1 MMTFMRSGL
10 RFTATA
16 LEAALLGAAASAFA
30 QVATTPQP
38 PPAATTVITA
48 PDGAAPPPE
57 VAQQAAVEARVCP
70 APAGASLTAPRSAA
84 AEPTRPDPSAPIDV
98 SSDEARLG
106 VQGDA
111 VLSGNVRVRQ
121 GDREIRADSVEYD
134 AGRNAFRVRGKV
146 EYRDPIVRATGGS
159 GEYSGADGAR
169 FEGAQFELPQRPA
182 RGSARDMRLDTSG
195 RVTLEDVTFSTCP
208 ADDVDWLIRA
218 KRIELDTRSR
228 NGTGRDASVE
238 FLGVPILY
246 LPYISFPLG
255 TERKS
260 GFLFPSV
267 GYTSRSGAQV
277 SVPYYWNISPPL
289 DLTFQPT
296 LYSSRGLNLAAEFR
310 YLSVANRGIAEV
322 DVLPSDRVE
331 DLDRHWARWLHT
343 TGLPADW
350 RLTIEAQDVSDPG
363 YFEDF
368 AQGAEGTSTAFLE
381 RIARVSYR
389 DEFWRIHGYFQEF
402 QTISEDLPRDE
413 RPYASVPRL
422 LASGSTLLGRSA
434 VRAALDAELVNFH
447 RSVGTTGWRL
457 DAEPSLSLDLTR
469 PGYYLRP
476 TAGYRYT
483 RYDLEDTLPGEQTS
497 PQRSMPFASFD
508 AGLLLERRAG
518 RDGGRR
524 ITLEPRALY
533 LYTPFRDQSR
543 LPVFDTGIPDLNLV
557 QLFRNNRYV
566 GADRV
571 GDANQVS
578 LGLQSALFDAPSG
591 ARFVSAAI
599 GQTYYFETPKVLLP
613 GEPPR
618 RRGASDLIAQ
628 LGLTAYRHWNVDLGV
643 QWNPDQTREE
653 RAQARVQYRPAP
665 DRVANL
671 IYRSQR
677 DRLQQ
682 AEASAAWPVGER
694 WNVFGRWIYDLQAS
708 QSNDRFVGIEYKA
721 CCWRLRAVGRRF
733 VSTRTG
739 EQDTGVYVQLEL
751 NGLSSVGSAAD
762 SFLEGAVRGYSR
774 SAVSP

>member
-1 MMTFMRSGL
+1 MRSGL

-30 QVATTPQP
+30 QVATPP
-38 PPAATTVITA
+38 PPATMPSVTMPDRSA
-48 PDGAAPPPE
+48 PEPEAAAP
-57 VAQQAAVEARVCP
+57 AAAEARLCP
-70 APAGASLTAPRSAA
+70 APAGASLTARPSPA
-84 AEPTRPDPSAPIDV
+84 AEPTRPDASAPIDV

-111 VLSGNVRVRQ
+111 VLTGNVRVRQ

-182 RGSARDMRLDTSG
+182 RGAARDMRLDTSG
-195 RVTLEDVTFSTCP
+195 LITLDEVRFTTCP
-208 ADDVDWLIRA
+208 ADDEDWIIRA
-218 KRIELDTRSR
+218 KRIELDTRGR

-255 TERKS
+255 NERKS

-267 GYTSRSGAQV
+267 GYTSRSGVQA
-277 SVPYYWNISPPL
+277 SVPYYWNIAPPL

-296 LYSSRGLNLAAEFR
+296 AYSSRGLNLGAEFR
-310 YLSVANRGIAEV
+310 YLSVANRGVAEL
-322 DVLPSDRVE
+322 DYLPSDRVA
-331 DLDRHWARWLHT
+331 DLDRHRALWLHT
-343 TGLPADW
+343 TALPADW

-389 DEFWRIHGYFQEF
+389 DEYWRVQGYFQEF

-422 LASGSTLLGRSA
+422 LASGATLLGGSPL
-434 VRAALDAELVNFH
+434 RAGLDAELVNFH

-457 DAEPSLSLDLTR
+457 DAEPSLSLDLAR
-469 PGYYLRP
+469 PGYYVRP

-483 RYDLEDTLPGEQTS
+483 RYELADTPPGDETS
-497 PQRSMPFASFD
+497 PQRSMPFASLD
-508 AGLLLERRAG
+508 AGLLLERFTGA
-518 RDGGRR
+518 DGARR
-524 ITLEPRALY
+524 LTLEPRALY

-543 LPVFDTGIPDLNLV
+543 LPVFDSGIPDLNFV

-571 GDANQVS
+571 GDANQIS
-578 LGLQSALFDAPSG
+578 LGLQSALFDARSG
-591 ARFVSAAI
+591 SRFVSATI
-599 GQTYYFETPKVLLP
+599 GQTYYFESPKVLLP
-613 GEPPR
+613 GEQPR

-628 LGLTAYRHWNVDLGV
+628 LGLTAYRHWNVDVGV
-643 QWNPDQTREE
+643 QWNPDETREE
-653 RAQARVQYRPAP
+653 RSQARVQYRPAP
-665 DRVANL
+665 DQVANL

-694 WNVFGRWIYDLQAS
+694 WNVFGRWVYDLQES
-708 QSNDRFVGIEYKA
+708 QSNDRFVGVEYKS
-721 CCWRLRAVGRRF
+721 CCWRLRAIGRRF
-733 VSTRTG
+733 VSNRTG
-739 EQDTGVYVQLEL
+739 EQDTGIYVQLEL